1 MKKILLVV
9 FMLLILCLAAIY
21 MFIPANINISSTFL
35 VSCIPKNVA
44 ASLND
49 PYKWRQW
56 WPDEKGRSGDSFF
69 YKGYSYRV
77 TNRFTDGVEIEL
89 GTDKEEMT
97 SRIVVIP
104 YGKDSAGVEWRTSLD
119 AGANP
124 FTRITQHSKA
134 SGLKNDMDS
143 ILNSVL
149 NFTSKTE
156 NIYGFHIERTTF
168 TDTILAATRF
178 LTSSY
183 PTTEI
188 VYRALDKLKERI
200 KKEGAEER
208 DFPMLNI
215 MQTDSS
221 QFETMI
227 AICID
232 KLIKNNADIFISRMV
247 PMKNRFLKTEVTGG
261 PSTVKMAHIAIE
273 NYMND
278 RFLSAPAI
286 PFEILVTDRRK
297 ETDTTKW
304 KTTIFHP
311 SM

>member
-21 MFIPANINISSTFL
+21 MFIPAKINISSTSL

-44 ASLND
+44 TSLND

-56 WPDEKGRSGDSFF
+56 WPEKGRSGDSFF
-69 YKGYSYRV
+69 YKGYSYKV

-89 GTDKEEMT
+89 GTDNGEMT

-124 FTRITQHSKA
+124 FRRITQHSKA
-134 SGLKNDMDS
+134 TRLKNDMEK

-149 NFTSKTE
+149 KFASKTE
-156 NIYGFHIERTTF
+156 KIYGFHIERTTF
-168 TDTILAATRF
+168 TDTILAAIRFSTR
-178 LTSSY
+178 SY

-188 VYRALDKLKERI
+188 VYKAIDKLKEKL
-200 KKEGAEER
+200 KKEGAEET

-227 AICID
+227 AISID

-261 PSTVKMAHIAIE
+261 PSTVKIAHIAIE

-286 PFEILVTDRRK
+286 PFEILVTDRR
-297 ETDTTKW
+297 EESDTTKW
-304 KTTIFHP
+304 KTIIFHP